1 MHRLSRLVEKA
12 ENKIIDLWQKY
23 KTVIPRIVGLFLLVL
38 YFYGMIVRS
47 FISAYEKV
55 WHDGKNALISF
66 DPIENISAVFTP
78 TGIGILFFVVIMY
91 CLLTRK
97 GMFLISGYK
106 TVKDK
111 ERGIEILPEG
121 THGTSGWMNKK
132 EIGEVLETGNL
143 DKLDKTL
150 FGKLDNGSYVAM
162 KDLLGMSRNVI
173 IYGAPGTGKSR
184 GFVMPFAMQAARRGE
199 SIIMIDPKAEFFEM
213 YSEFLK
219 EQGYYIRAYNLLD
232 LASSD
237 GWNCIVDISDD
248 INLVQNVAE
257 IIISNTSNKSEKADF
272 WEKAEKNLLMAF
284 LHYVRTLT
292 YPGTDKLL
300 PQEERSLGTI
310 YKILSTTSVEE
321 LDSRFRDLPPDHPAL
336 PPYGI
341 FRQAH
346 KQIWGNIVIGL
357 GNRLN
362 VFQNKLVDD
371 ITRHNEI
378 DLTLPGKQKCAYFCI
393 ISDQDS
399 SLEFLSSMFFSLLF
413 VRLFDFARSEP
424 SRRLP
429 VCVNV
434 LMDEYCNI
442 SLLESK
448 KIFSVARSRNINIQ
462 AVVQSV
468 AQLSNR
474 YPHNEWQ
481 EIVGD
486 CDYQLFLG
494 CNDAMTAEFISDLCG
509 EITVRVNN
517 TMMPMLPLFSPI
529 FHRMRPFT
537 DNKTSTG
544 RPLMMPDEVRRLQK
558 DKAILL
564 VRGAKPLL
572 LSKITPE
579 EHPSFKKLKYCKSTE
594 YVPLWRKKPTETE
607 EEETVNTNNPKPKKE
622 HKKKKD
628 KKDKVPQYQ
637 VRIPIAD
644 KESEEYVPTEEETN
658 LNVKLDISR
667 QIDCSRDL
675 EEIEIN
681 DV

>member
-1 MHRLSRLVEKA
+1 MRRLSSLVEKA
-12 ENKIIDLWQKY
+12 ENKIISFWQKY
-23 KTVIPRIVGLFLLVL
+23 KSAIPRIIGFFLLVL
-38 YFYGMIVRS
+38 YLYGMIVRS
-47 FISAYEKV
+47 FISAYENV
-55 WHDGKNALISF
+55 WKDADKPLLTF
-66 DPIENISAVFTP
+66 DPIANISAVFTT
-78 TGIGILFFVVIMY
+78 TGIGILFFVVVMY

-97 GMFLISGYK
+97 GISFITGYK

-111 ERGIEILPEG
+111 ARGIEILPEG
-121 THGTSGWMNKK
+121 THGTSGWMNNR
-132 EIGEVLETGNL
+132 EIAEVLETGSL
-143 DKLDKTL
+143 DTLDKTL
-150 FGKLDNGSYVAM
+150 FGKLENGNYVAM

-213 YSEFLK
+213 YSEFFK

-248 INLVQNVAE
+248 MNLVQNVAE
-257 IIISNTSNKSEKADF
+257 IIISNTSSENEKADF
-272 WEKAEKNLLMAF
+272 WSKAEKNLLMAL

-321 LDSRFRDLPPDHPAL
+321 LDARFRTLPPEHPAL

-378 DLTLPGKQKCAYFCI
+378 DLTLPGKRKCAYFCI

-434 LMDEYCNI
+434 LMDEFCNV

-481 EIVGD
+481 ELVGD

-494 CNDAMTAEFISDLCG
+494 CNDVMTAEFISSLCG

-517 TMMPMLPLFSPI
+517 SMNPTLPLFSPI
-529 FHRMRPFT
+529 FNTTKPFT
-537 DNKTSTG
+537 ENKTSTG
-544 RPLMMPDEVRRLQK
+544 RPLMMPDEVRRMQK

-594 YVPLWRKKPTETE
+594 YVPAWRKK
-607 EEETVNTNNPKPKKE
+607 TVVKQSGEDVTDESENGTKKAKKGKKE
-622 HKKKKD
+622 KM
-628 KKDKVPQYQ
+628 PEYQ
-637 VRIPIAD
+637 VQIPIAD
-644 KESEEYVPTEEETN
+644 KVSEEYIPDEEETN
-658 LNVKLDISR
+658 LKPTIDISTQVVCR
-667 QIDCSRDL
+667 TL
-675 EEIEIN
+675 GEVETKE
-681 DV
+681 V

>member
-1 MHRLSRLVEKA
+1 MRRLSSLVEKL
-12 ENKIIDLWQKY
+12 ENKIIELWQKY
-23 KTVIPRIVGLFLLVL
+23 KSAIPKIIGIFLLVL
-38 YFYGMIVRS
+38 YIYGMIVRS
-47 FISAYEKV
+47 FMSAYENV
-55 WHDGKNALISF
+55 WKGADKPLLSL
-66 DPIENISAVFTP
+66 DPIANISAVFTP
-78 TGIGILFFVVIMY
+78 TGIGILFFIVVMY

-97 GMFLISGYK
+97 GMSFITGYK

-111 ERGIEILPEG
+111 ARGIEILPEG
-121 THGTSGWMNKK
+121 THGTSGWMNNK
-132 EIGEVLETGNL
+132 EIEEVLEKGNL
-143 DKLDKTL
+143 ESLDKTL
-150 FGKLDNGSYVAM
+150 FGKMDNGSYIAM

-173 IYGAPGTGKSR
+173 VYGAPGTGKSR

-199 SIIMIDPKAEFFEM
+199 SLIMVDPKAEFYEM
-213 YSEFLK
+213 YSEFLR

-257 IIISNTSNKSEKADF
+257 IIISNTSNKSERADF
-272 WEKAEKNLLMAF
+272 WEKAEKNLLMAL

-321 LDSRFRDLPPDHPAL
+321 LDARFRTLPPEHPAL

-481 EIVGD
+481 EIIGD

-494 CNDAMTAEFISDLCG
+494 CNDAMTAEFISDQCG

-517 TMMPMLPLFSPI
+517 SMLPMMPLFSPVLSTT
-529 FHRMRPFT
+529 RPFT
-537 DNKTSTG
+537 QNKTSTG

-572 LSKITPE
+572 LNKITPE
-579 EHPSFKKLKYCKSTE
+579 EHPSFKDLKYCKSID
-594 YVPLWRKKPTETE
+594 YVPKWRQSATAQQSEEESESSNTKETNSKSKKPKA
-607 EEETVNTNNPKPKKE
+607 PK
-622 HKKKKD
+622 
-628 KKDKVPQYQ
+628 YQ
-637 VRIPIAD
+637 VQIPLPE
-644 KESEEYVPTEEETN
+644 KVSEEYIPDEEELN
-658 LNVKLDISR
+658 LSPKIDISK
-667 QIDCSRDL
+667 QIDCRTLKEVDPKD
-675 EEIEIN
+675 I
-681 DV
+681 

>member
-1 MHRLSRLVEKA
+1 MRRLSSLVEKA
-12 ENKIIDLWQKY
+12 ENKISELWQKY
-23 KTVIPRIVGLFLLVL
+23 KAAAPKIIGIFLIILYAYGLV
-38 YFYGMIVRS
+38 VRS
-47 FISAYEKV
+47 IMSAYENV
-55 WHDGKNALISF
+55 WNNENKPLITF
-66 DPIENISAVFTP
+66 DPIANISAVFTP
-78 TGIGILFFVVIMY
+78 TGIGILFFVVVMY
-91 CLLTRK
+91 CLLTKK
-97 GMFLISGYK
+97 GMSFITGYK

-111 ERGIEILPEG
+111 ARGIEILPEG

-132 EIGEVLETGNL
+132 EIEEVLETGNL
-143 DKLDKTL
+143 DTLDKTL
-150 FGKLDNGSYVAM
+150 FGKLQNGSYVAM
-162 KDLLGMSRNVI
+162 KDLQGMSRNVI

-213 YSEFLK
+213 YSEFLR

-237 GWNCIVDISDD
+237 GWNCMVDISDD

-257 IIISNTSNKSEKADF
+257 IIISNTSNKSERADF
-272 WEKAEKNLLMAF
+272 WEKAEKNLLMAL

-310 YKILSTTSVEE
+310 YKILSSTSVEE
-321 LDSRFRDLPPDHPAL
+321 LDARFRTLPPDHPAL

-346 KQIWGNIVIGL
+346 KQIWGNILIGL

-509 EITVRVNN
+509 EVTVRVNN
-517 TMMPMLPLFSPI
+517 SVLPMMPLFSPV
-529 FHRMRPFT
+529 FNTTRPFT
-537 DNKTSTG
+537 QNKTSTG
-544 RPLMMPDEVRRLQK
+544 RPLMMPDEVRRLKK

-594 YVPLWRKKPTETE
+594 YVPLWRQSATAKQSK
-607 EEETVNTNNPKPKKE
+607 EETVKVKPNNAKNTKF
-622 HKKKKD
+622 KKD
-628 KKDKVPQYQ
+628 RKEKAPHYQVQIPISDKV
-637 VRIPIAD
+637 
-644 KESEEYVPTEEETN
+644 SEEYVPDEEATN
-658 LNVKLDISR
+658 LNPKIDISR
-667 QIDCSRDL
+667 KIYCRTF
-675 EEIEIN
+675 EEVGPKE
-681 DV
+681 V